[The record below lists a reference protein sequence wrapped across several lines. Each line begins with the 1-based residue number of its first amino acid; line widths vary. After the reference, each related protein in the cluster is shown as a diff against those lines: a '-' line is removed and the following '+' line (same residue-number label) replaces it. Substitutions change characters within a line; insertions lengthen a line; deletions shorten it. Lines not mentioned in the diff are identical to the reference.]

1 MPESFGKALCG
12 LKTPFVD
19 IHAVGSARGTLRER
33 AVKGH
38 AIERFRRH
46 DRVTPPPHSK
56 R

>member
-1 MPESFGKALCG
+1 MPEPFGKALRG
-12 LKTPFVD
+12 LKPPFVD
-19 IHAVGSARGTLRER
+19 ARAVGSARGALRER

-38 AIERFRRH
+38 AIECFRRH

>member
-1 MPESFGKALCG
+1 MPEPFGKALCG

-19 IHAVGSARGTLRER
+19 IHAVGSAGRALRKW
-33 AVKGH
+33 AVKSH

-46 DRVTPPPHSK
+46 DRVTPPHSK